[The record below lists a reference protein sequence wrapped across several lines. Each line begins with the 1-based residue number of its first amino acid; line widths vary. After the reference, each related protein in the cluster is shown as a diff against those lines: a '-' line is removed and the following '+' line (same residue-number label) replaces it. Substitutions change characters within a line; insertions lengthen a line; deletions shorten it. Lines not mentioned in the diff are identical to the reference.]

1 MNTEPVRSP
10 VTGPQHRFRIVCA
23 DMDQAATITPDV
35 FLRTVPKVELHCHFE
50 GAIRPQTVL
59 DLAAKHGLAV
69 PGGVTVAGRLYD
81 YERSEEFFEL
91 FGFVAATMNDAD
103 DYARCVYE
111 TVEDGVASSNLR
123 YREMFFNP
131 TLHTTRGVPTAT
143 MLEGMAAGARAALAD
158 LGVRVA
164 FIADIYRSDAVS
176 SAEQMLDELLEHR
189 CDELIGLGMDG
200 EEAPDPPEK
209 FAAAFQRAGRAGLKR
224 TSHASE
230 DAPPANITT
239 CLDLLGCERID
250 HGYYILDDPAV
261 VTRALDQ
268 ALPFTTCVTSTVK
281 AYFSSELTEHPI
293 PRMLDAGLLVTLNS
307 DDPTMVRTDLGQE
320 YVRLC
325 SALAYGPDTVRRL
338 CLNGVDASWLDDVD
352 KAAMRHDFEAQ
363 IDDLERRLDPSPFGT
378 GDQPLNHLQD
388 LTTK

>member
-1 MNTEPVRSP
+1 
-10 VTGPQHRFRIVCA
+10 
-23 DMDQAATITPDV
+23 MDETATITSEV

-131 TLHTTRGVPTAT
+131 TLHTTRGVSMAT

-189 CDELIGLGMDG
+189 CEELIGLGMDG
-200 EEAPDPPEK
+200 
-209 FAAAFQRAGRAGLKR
+209 
-224 TSHASE
+224 
-230 DAPPANITT
+230 
-239 CLDLLGCERID
+239 
-250 HGYYILDDPAV
+250 
-261 VTRALDQ
+261 
-268 ALPFTTCVTSTVK
+268 
-281 AYFSSELTEHPI
+281 
-293 PRMLDAGLLVTLNS
+293 
-307 DDPTMVRTDLGQE
+307 
-320 YVRLC
+320 
-325 SALAYGPDTVRRL
+325 GP
-338 CLNGVDASWLDDVD
+338 G
-352 KAAMRHDFEAQ
+352 
-363 IDDLERRLDPSPFGT
+363 
-378 GDQPLNHLQD
+378 
-388 LTTK
+388 